1 MFTKTI
7 DGVLKV
13 ARKVQSDLDTLAT
26 QHNDKALELADKA
39 EVLLTESAE
48 ENTQAKRAR
57 DLAAKWADLVV

>member
-26 QHNDKALELADKA
+26 QHADKALKLANEA
-39 EVLLTESAE
+39 EDLLTESAV
-48 ENTQAKRAR
+48 ENSEAKRAR
-57 DLAAKWADLVV
+57 NLAAKWSELV